1 MKIKSCRMVA
11 LRAEDFKI
19 EMVDRPKTECGESA
33 NAGFFGFF
41 SPFTLPVAHLI
52 CDFKATD
59 ERTRK
64 YCIERGR
71 FEGEKFFFDSSKWSY
86 TNGFCGKAVSTIVS
100 DGRQAAVVDCVELPE
115 GRYAVSG
122 VPVLRD
128 GKDCKWGAYVT
139 KQGWSSGTVRA
150 EWHTFV
156 GIKDDPG
163 TVYVAVMETTSSNMV
178 KKSEAYKYFK
188 ALGFRDVLK
197 LDGGGSVW
205 FRKGGKTTTSGGAR
219 RINNVIP
226 MHKGVEICPYIR
238 PVKTVK
244 RWSLDRQGVA
254 WVQWHLNRHGFDC
267 AIDGS
272 FGAKTLERVK
282 EFQRSRG
289 LEDDGKCG
297 PLTRAALED

>member
-1 MKIKSCRMVA
+1 VDLANFLNSMGANIMGAGTDVIKIRGVERLGGGTYSIIP
-11 LRAEDFKI
+11 DQI
-19 EMVDRPKTECGESA
+19 E
-33 NAGFFGFF
+33 AG
-41 SPFTLPVAHLI
+41 T
-52 CDFKATD
+52 
-59 ERTRK
+59 
-64 YCIERGR
+64 YM
-71 FEGEKFFFDSSKWSY
+71 
-86 TNGFCGKAVSTIVS
+86 
-100 DGRQAAVVDCVELPE
+100 AAV
-115 GRYAVSG
+115 A
-122 VPVLRD
+122 
-128 GKDCKWGAYVT
+128 AT
-139 KQGWSSGTVRA
+139 
-150 EWHTFV
+150 
-156 GIKDDPG
+156 
-163 TVYVAVMETTSSNMV
+163 
-178 KKSEAYKYFK
+178 
-188 ALGFRDVLK
+188 
-197 LDGGGSVW
+197 GGEV
-205 FRKGGKTTTSGGAR
+205 